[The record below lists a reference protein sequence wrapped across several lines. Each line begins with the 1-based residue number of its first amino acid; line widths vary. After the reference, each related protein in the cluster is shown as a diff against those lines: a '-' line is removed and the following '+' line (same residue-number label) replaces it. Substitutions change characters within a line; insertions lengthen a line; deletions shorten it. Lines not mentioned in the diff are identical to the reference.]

1 MIEAG
6 IDPTH
11 LTGGREA
18 TAMSTGTASR
28 GSGLGAQRTRGER
41 RRRTGLRQLG
51 LDAYARVEAETAMK
65 MVTGRRNEI
74 IGDRLGRR
82 VDRIPEVAQAMQDW
96 ADAHNGEVMPTVDA
110 ARLVRDAGWVPME
123 DGTAVGPQTVVV
135 PKAVKVQLQPVSFE
149 NPVGRFVHRG
159 NQMWKT
165 WVLPFSPKWVIGNVI
180 GNAIQAAV
188 HAGVGPVELARRMV
202 QLTKHEGG
210 IMEMWRRSG
219 LPDWTPNEIAN
230 HGLTFHEYRILKNG
244 EEVAPRTPIGRVANT
259 SYRLNEFVDNM
270 TRSSV
275 YLSKLMD
282 GVPPEAALQ
291 TTLRALGDF
300 SNMSSFERR
309 IVREV
314 FPFYAWMRHSITAT
328 LRLPITSPTRAAML
342 LNLSRMYSDPDM
354 QNELLALLG
363 SKVPLSP
370 GSAFDFGS
378 VSPLAEVGAGGFPL
392 DPRNLVRSMS
402 PIPKVIAGI
411 GLGLDVNNME
421 GLSRPPDTAGTNAW
435 GQKETTS
442 PITRLFSDPRH
453 ALGEMAYVATSQ
465 APAPVRNLR
474 EIILGDEA
482 RYDTGYQVGDM
493 KKEGYSRLSHVL
505 RGLNLPAAVP
515 INAPSRRG

>member
-1 MIEAG
+1 
-6 IDPTH
+6 
-11 LTGGREA
+11 
-18 TAMSTGTASR
+18 
-28 GSGLGAQRTRGER
+28 
-41 RRRTGLRQLG
+41 
-51 LDAYARVEAETAMK
+51 
-65 MVTGRRNEI
+65 
-74 IGDRLGRR
+74 
-82 VDRIPEVAQAMQDW
+82 
-96 ADAHNGEVMPTVDA
+96 
-110 ARLVRDAGWVPME
+110 
-123 DGTAVGPQTVVV
+123 
-135 PKAVKVQLQPVSFE
+135 
-149 NPVGRFVHRG
+149 
-159 NQMWKT
+159 
-165 WVLPFSPKWVIGNVI
+165 
-180 GNAIQAAV
+180 
-188 HAGVGPVELARRMV
+188 
-202 QLTKHEGG
+202 
-210 IMEMWRRSG
+210 
-219 LPDWTPNEIAN
+219 
-230 HGLTFHEYRILKNG
+230 
-244 EEVAPRTPIGRVANT
+244 
-259 SYRLNEFVDNM
+259 
-270 TRSSV
+270 
-275 YLSKLMD
+275 
-282 GVPPEAALQ
+282 
-291 TTLRALGDF
+291 
-300 SNMSSFERR
+300 
-309 IVREV
+309 
-314 FPFYAWMRHSITAT
+314 
-328 LRLPITSPTRAAML
+328 ML